1 MQEPARTWIV
11 TIVARNYLALAATL
25 LASVR
30 AVMPEAGRCVF
41 VLDDLFAEETL
52 SEGEILRPGDVFAH
66 EAYLN
71 LAHRYDITELATAV
85 KPFVIKHLLGRGA
98 SRVFYFDPDIEVFAT
113 PFPVIDALDEADVA
127 LTPHTTEPIP
137 LDGELPS
144 EITLLRAGAY
154 NLGFIGVRASA
165 ATSAMLEWWCER
177 LERLC
182 VNDVGAGLF
191 VDQKWIDLVPGL
203 VEKVAIVRHRGCN
216 VGYWNLHSRK
226 LDPADPHRLV
236 DGTPLIFFHYSG
248 YDVREPSRL
257 STHQSRIV
265 LEHEPGLSELLNEY
279 SRRVLSRGHLERLK
293 IGYGFRTFSNDV
305 PLDSCSRGTLRDA
318 SAYGLTFPNPA
329 DVDAQPSA
337 WAYLNEPLESRAP
350 GPVITRYLACLAT
363 FRPDLRS
370 VFPDVLG
377 RDRERYVDWLRNDPR
392 TGIPPAYLAAAGIR
406 GRSGGR
412 SPAASDAGVTVAGY
426 FRTESGVGEAG
437 RSHVAALRN
446 AGVPARLV
454 DFSAYA
460 PSRGGDTSLFVPA
473 GDVAGG
479 NFPVNLVCVN
489 ADCVSLFRDAVGPAF
504 FDGHY
509 NIGSWWWELP
519 EFPDRWLDAF
529 APFDEIWVGTQFIA
543 SAVGRKSPV
552 PVVVVPPIV
561 NVGRV
566 RPVPRAA
573 FGLADDETTFLFMFD
588 FLSVFERKNPLGA
601 LAAFRRAF
609 PGDERVRLVLKCI
622 NAEFDLPARERLA
635 AAVANDPRVTVMDRY
650 LSREEKNQL
659 LAACDAYVSL
669 HRSEGFGYTPA
680 EAMALGRPVIATAWS
695 GNVDYMTASNSY
707 GIGYRLVPVG
717 TAVGPYEATQVWAD
731 PDLGAA
737 AEAMRDVFERP
748 QHARLL
754 GERGRADIRERFS
767 AAAVGKIAAGRI
779 ELIESRRLAVAG
791 SLAG

>member
-1 MQEPARTWIV
+1 
-11 TIVARNYLALAATL
+11 
-25 LASVR
+25 
-30 AVMPEAGRCVF
+30 
-41 VLDDLFAEETL
+41 
-52 SEGEILRPGDVFAH
+52 
-66 EAYLN
+66 
-71 LAHRYDITELATAV
+71 
-85 KPFVIKHLLGRGA
+85 
-98 SRVFYFDPDIEVFAT
+98 VFYFDPDIEIFA
-113 PFPVIDALDEADVA
+113 PPLPVINALDSADVA

-154 NLGFIGVRASA
+154 NLGFIGVRDSA
-165 ATSAMLEWWCER
+165 AGFAMLDWWCER

-248 YDVREPSRL
+248 YDVREPGRL
-257 STHQSRIV
+257 SKHQSRIV
-265 LEHEPGLSELLNEY
+265 LEHEPGLCELLNEY
-279 SRRVLSRGHLERLK
+279 SRRVLSRGHLERMS
-293 IGYGFRTFSNDV
+293 IGYGFRSFSNDV

-329 DVDAQPSA
+329 DVDAEPSA
-337 WAYLNEPLESRAP
+337 WAYLNEPLEARAA
-350 GPVITRYLACLAT
+350 GPVITRYLACLAS
-363 FRPDLRS
+363 FRTDLRS

-406 GRSGGR
+406 GHSHGR
-412 SPAASDAGVTVAGY
+412 PGAAPDAGVTVAGY

-437 RSHVAALRN
+437 RSHVAALRSG
-446 AGVPARLV
+446 GVPARLF
-454 DFSAYA
+454 DFSAHA
-460 PSRGGDTSLFVPA
+460 PSRGGDTSLVMPDSESA
-473 GDVAGG
+473 AG

-489 ADCVSLFRDAVGPAF
+489 ADCVNLFRDAVGTAF

-519 EFPDRWLDAF
+519 EFPDRWLDSF
-529 APFDEIWVGTQFIA
+529 EPFDEIWVGTQFIA
-543 SAVGRKSPV
+543 AAVGRKSPV

-573 FGLADDETTFLFMFD
+573 FGLADDETIF
-588 FLSVFERKNPLGA
+588 
-601 LAAFRRAF
+601 AAFRRAF
-609 PGDERVRLVLKCI
+609 PGRERVRLVLKCI
-622 NAEFDLPARERLA
+622 NGEFDPPARERLE

-717 TAVGPYEATQVWAD
+717 TDVGPYEATQVWAD

-754 GERGRADIRERFS
+754 GERGRADIREHFS

-779 ELIESRRLAVAG
+779 ELIESRHLAVAG
-791 SLAG
+791 SFAG